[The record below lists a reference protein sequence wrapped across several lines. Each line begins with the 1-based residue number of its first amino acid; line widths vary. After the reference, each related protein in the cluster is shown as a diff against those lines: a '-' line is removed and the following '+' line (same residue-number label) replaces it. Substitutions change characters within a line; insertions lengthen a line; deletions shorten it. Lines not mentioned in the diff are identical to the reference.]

1 MTGPLKRRLDMSQT
15 ITEMLTVAIA
25 ARKDSLKALRSRIAE
40 ILDPIP
46 VGVVLSD
53 EAGEVCKIVR
63 ICTGASQWSN
73 RSWELTIKGTGA
85 IVAGSRDGGVA
96 GAMPDSYKLLCEI
109 DLDSSLF
116 DGNNMH
122 HRTDEPTCL
131 YTGANLWDEGDSSLF
146 DGNNMHHRTDE
157 PTCLYTGANLWD
169 EGYPQAL
176 GYLSGPETRAC
187 ARRLPTAIERY
198 IRKCESERAENSKT
212 LTA

>member
-1 MTGPLKRRLDMSQT
+1 MVLKRRLDMSQT

-73 RSWELTIKGTGA
+73 RSWEVTIKGTGA
-85 IVAGSRDGGVA
+85 IVAG
-96 GAMPDSYKLLCEI
+96 KLLCEI

-122 HRTDEPTCL
+122 LRTDEPTCL
-131 YTGANLWDEGDSSLF
+131 YTGANLWDD
-146 DGNNMHHRTDE
+146 
-157 PTCLYTGANLWD
+157 
-169 EGYPQAL
+169 PQAL

>member
-1 MTGPLKRRLDMSQT
+1 MSQ
-15 ITEMLTVAIA
+15 ITEMLTAAIA

-40 ILDPIP
+40 ILAPIP

-53 EAGEVCKIVR
+53 EAGEVCEIDR

-73 RSWELTIKGTGA
+73 RSWMVTIKGTGA
-85 IVAGSRDGGVA
+85 IAAG
-96 GAMPDSYKLLCEI
+96 KLLCEI
-109 DLDSSLF
+109 DLDSSV
-116 DGNNMH
+116 
-122 HRTDEPTCL
+122 
-131 YTGANLWDEGDSSLF
+131 F

-187 ARRLPTAIERY
+187 ALRLPAAIERY
-198 IRKCESERAENSKT
+198 IHQCEAETAANAET

>member
-1 MTGPLKRRLDMSQT
+1 MVLKRRLDMSQT

-63 ICTGASQWSN
+63 ICSGASQWSN
-73 RSWELTIKGTGA
+73 RSWEVTIKGTGA
-85 IVAGSRDGGVA
+85 IVAG
-96 GAMPDSYKLLCEI
+96 KLLCEI
-109 DLDSSLF
+109 DL
-116 DGNNMH
+116 
-122 HRTDEPTCL
+122 
-131 YTGANLWDEGDSSLF
+131 DSSLF

>member
-1 MTGPLKRRLDMSQT
+1 MSQT

-63 ICTGASQWSN
+63 ICTGASQWAA
-73 RSWELTIKGTGA
+73 TC
-85 IVAGSRDGGVA
+85 GG
-96 GAMPDSYKLLCEI
+96 KLLCEI
-109 DLDSSLF
+109 NSSYW

-122 HRTDEPTCL
+122 RRRDEPTCL
-131 YTGANLWDEGDSSLF
+131 SNGEPDFDRRGRYQSTG
-146 DGNNMHHRTDE
+146 
-157 PTCLYTGANLWD
+157 

-176 GYLSGPETRAC
+176 GYLSGTETRAC
-187 ARRLPTAIERY
+187 ARRLPAAIERY
-198 IRKCESERAENSKT
+198 IQKCESERAANSET

>member
-1 MTGPLKRRLDMSQT
+1 MVLKRRLDMSQT

-73 RSWELTIKGTGA
+73 RSWEVTIKGTGA
-85 IVAGSRDGGVA
+85 IVAG
-96 GAMPDSYKLLCEI
+96 KLLCEI

-122 HRTDEPTCL
+122 LRTDEPTCL
-131 YTGANLWDEGDSSLF
+131 YNGEPDFDRRGRYQSTG
-146 DGNNMHHRTDE
+146 
-157 PTCLYTGANLWD
+157 
-169 EGYPQAL
+169 EGYPQDL
-176 GYLSGPETRAC
+176 GYLSGTETRAC
-187 ARRLPTAIERY
+187 ARRLPAAIERY
-198 IRKCESERAENSKT
+198 IQKCESERAANSET

>member
-73 RSWELTIKGTGA
+73 RSWEVTIKGTGA

-109 DLDSSLF
+109 DL
-116 DGNNMH
+116 
-122 HRTDEPTCL
+122 
-131 YTGANLWDEGDSSLF
+131 DSSLF